1 MSASVIIPISILE
14 SIIEQLEDLDVHRCG
29 YKFENALGDT
39 MQKMKFNV
47 QKIGFREACAQ
58 IIYEDFEDRRRNDPL
73 IKELI
78 EYLPTVRDITEDEKA
93 ELHEW
98 VVSGFSVYDNP
109 YTLSNDSGRTMDFIR
124 GCRIGIDL
132 RDNPSD
138 YLGVDLD
145 TENEGRND
153 ELPF

>member
-1 MSASVIIPISILE
+1 
-14 SIIEQLEDLDVHRCG
+14 
-29 YKFENALGDT
+29 
-39 MQKMKFNV
+39 MQKMKLNV
-47 QKIGFREACAQ
+47 QKIGLREACAQ
-58 IIYEDFEDRRRNDPL
+58 IIYEDFEDRRRNEPL

-78 EYLPTVRDITEDEKA
+78 EYLPTVSDITEEEKA

-109 YTLSNDSGRTMDFIR
+109 YMLSNDSGRTMDFIR